1 MSEPTPGSPDPREVR
16 AREAAEIVAR
26 ETAFLAHRA
35 EVLAREAEACADEPE
50 AGL

>member
-26 ETAFLAHRA
+26 VAGVHYARGWPPFTATRQP
-35 EVLAREAEACADEPE
+35 VEA
-50 AGL
+50 